1 MNALTRNNFSQ
12 EVLEADGPVLVDFSA
27 EWCGPC
33 KKLHP
38 IIEELAVEYGE
49 RLKVGTVDVGVET
62 DIASRYGVM
71 SVPTMLFFKS
81 GEVREK
87 IIGLASKEK
96 LKATIDRIA

>member
-1 MNALTRNNFSQ
+1 MNALTRDNFSQ

-38 IIEELAVEYGE
+38 IIEELAVEYGA
-49 RLKVGTVDVGVET
+49 RLKVGTVDVGEET

-71 SVPTMLFFKS
+71 SVPTLLFFKS

-87 IIGLASKEK
+87 IIGLTSKEK
-96 LKATIDRIA
+96 LKATIDRIS